1 MDSIRT
7 HQAVSSRLVGEPVS
21 IENGRA
27 VVELETTAE
36 MRVDEYDLVHG
47 GFVYGVADYAAMVAV
62 NEPTVVLAGSE
73 VRYPA
78 PTRVGDRLRATAALN
93 EADGRRR
100 SVDCSVTVEDETVVL
115 EGTFDCVVP
124 PDHVLG

>member
-7 HQAVSSRLVGEPVS
+7 HRAVSKRLVGEPVAVDD
-21 IENGRA
+21 GRA
-27 VVELETTAE
+27 VVDLETTAE
-36 MRVDEYDLVHG
+36 MRVDDRDLVHG
-47 GFVYGVADYAAMVAV
+47 GFVYGVADYAAMLAV

-78 PTRVGDRLRATAALN
+78 PTTVGETVRATAAVT
-93 EADGRRR
+93 ETDGRRR
-100 SVDCSVTVEDETVVL
+100 SVDCSVTVGGERVVL

-124 PDHVLG
+124 ADHVIS